1 MFFLRCISLNANKRI
16 FYTVAESILSY
27 VCEIWAVD
35 YRIKT
40 KLLSAG
46 TDIWKRAARTSMIK
60 SNILSKS
67 KNGSDSVMKR
77 MENNGLKWRGHITH
91 GR

>member
-1 MFFLRCISLNANKRI
+1 
-16 FYTVAESILSY
+16 
-27 VCEIWAVD
+27 VD
-35 YRIKT
+35 YRFKT

-46 TDIWKRAARTSMIK
+46 TDIWKRAARTCIIK
-60 SNILSKS
+60 SKILSKN
-67 KNGSDSVMKR
+67 KNGSDSVLKR